1 MHSVKV
7 YLRHMKAPIYTLI
20 LVFIFGF
27 SSCRSE
33 DAVDN
38 SKEVRVEIDIQNFP
52 VINQEVWARA
62 FVRDSI
68 SWHEVDSAQ
77 IVEGKGRLTIPTS
90 GRTMFYVVIDGFE
103 PIEGFAY
110 TEPLKLEADFSQFPY
125 DFQLTGSEDMEAI
138 NRFNRDRGSM
148 DERLEQLLLEFNQ
161 AAQEADIN
169 AQASIELEYKLV
181 ANRARRYTLDFA
193 LSNGAFGPLLAN
205 RYLED
210 EAPEVLDSIVQNT
223 PENPYSPI
231 DLEIL
236 KEHVTGLQ
244 RVAIGQP
251 YLELTQMDTTGTL
264 ITMGSLLTEPY
275 TLIDFW
281 ASWCVPCRAQN
292 PALVE
297 VYNQFKPLGFEIVG
311 VSFDARW
318 ENWLDAIKEDGLT
331 WKHLSDLKGWDNGA
345 SALYAIRSI
354 PQNVLIG
361 PDGKIVAKNLTP
373 IQLADFLK
381 EVL

>member
-1 MHSVKV
+1 
-7 YLRHMKAPIYTLI
+7 MKAPIYTLI

-27 SSCRSE
+27 SSCRSD